1 MALLSS
7 KTLIQ
12 AHALFTFIL
21 SVYLVIS
28 PNAITDSD
36 IIFIIGEAMQ
46 IDLDPAMTTFQ
57 YPLAICAILLTGEA
71 LVDLIIVRKL
81 PQIDDILSTV
91 QHEQRRTE
99 DTGFSRITLQK
110 PKQNINALTIQ
121 LATLYNEIWT
131 FIACVRFCFFF
142 AVSLFIYTSGG
153 NAGKASL
160 EWSDDDA
167 GQIKLGLEQVKSRVV
182 FTYAFVEMMFWLWTL
197 SNVREER
204 REVAT
209 RLAQQQAAENE
220 RNLKL

>member
-21 SVYLVIS
+21 AVYLITS
-28 PNAITDSD
+28 PSAITESD

-46 IDLDPAMTTFQ
+46 IDLDPAMTSSQ
-57 YPLAICAILLTGEA
+57 YPLAICAILLTGEV
-71 LVDLIIVRKL
+71 LIDLIIVRKL

-99 DTGFSRITLQK
+99 DTGFSRITFQN
-110 PKQNINALTIQ
+110 PKQSINALTIQ

-131 FIACVRFCFFF
+131 FIAGARFCFFF
-142 AVSLFIYTSGG
+142 GVSLFIYTSGG
-153 NAGKASL
+153 KTDSSAWVDN
-160 EWSDDDA
+160 DD
-167 GQIKLGLEQVKSRVV
+167 GLQKVGMEQVKSRVV

-220 RNLKL
+220 RNLNL